1 MTINLDFEWLN
12 LSQLMANLL
21 KHRAKTQPDGEH
33 QRLTLPYIVL
43 YSNSIRCLWL
53 FVREQSNV
61 IIALES
67 HPKKQIRSIIIYENC
82 FDSPIHFFS
91 RAFLLRIYTFCSAR
105 RRTRR
110 SHSRSHQ
117 KRKSS
122 VQVHVL
128 IGWQAFSRNPKPC
141 EDPK

>member
-1 MTINLDFEWLN
+1 MMINLDFEWLN

-21 KHRAKTQPDGEH
+21 KHRAKTQPDREH

-67 HPKKQIRSIIIYENC
+67 HPKKQITRSIIIYENC

-91 RAFLLRIYTFCSAR
+91 HSSHFFCAYIHFALRVGERGDLIVVH
-105 RRTRR
+105 TRNVNLQ
-110 SHSRSHQ
+110 SRSM
-117 KRKSS
+117 
-122 VQVHVL
+122 
-128 IGWQAFSRNPKPC
+128 F
-141 EDPK
+141 